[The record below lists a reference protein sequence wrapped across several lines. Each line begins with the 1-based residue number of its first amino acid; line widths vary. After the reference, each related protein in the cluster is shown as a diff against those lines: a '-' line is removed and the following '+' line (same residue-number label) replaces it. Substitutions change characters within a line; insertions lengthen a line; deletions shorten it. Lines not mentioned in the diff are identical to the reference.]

1 MEHADFVALHEPAY
15 LGTYDVTADLKPNG
29 TFLLNCGWSKEELA
43 SHIPAK
49 MKRDLAGKNASMY
62 LIDATKIAREI
73 GLGGR
78 TNTVLQ
84 AAFFKLTNIIPLD
97 LAVQEMKEGIYH
109 SYLKKAGQ
117 AVVEMNAR
125 PWSGASPAWS
135 GLIFPPT
142 GPTPRTKPRQSSSF
156 PASSRISSFP

>member
-1 MEHADFVALHEPAY
+1 MYAQAYFSYDSKKSGGLTQSHLRFGKAPIQAAYLVEHADFVALHEPAY

-73 GLGGR
+73 GLGRPHQHRAAGR
-78 TNTVLQ
+78 L
-84 AAFFKLTNIIPLD
+84 L
-97 LAVQEMKEGIYH
+97 
-109 SYLKKAGQ
+109 
-117 AVVEMNAR
+117 
-125 PWSGASPAWS
+125 
-135 GLIFPPT
+135 
-142 GPTPRTKPRQSSSF
+142 
-156 PASSRISSFP
+156 